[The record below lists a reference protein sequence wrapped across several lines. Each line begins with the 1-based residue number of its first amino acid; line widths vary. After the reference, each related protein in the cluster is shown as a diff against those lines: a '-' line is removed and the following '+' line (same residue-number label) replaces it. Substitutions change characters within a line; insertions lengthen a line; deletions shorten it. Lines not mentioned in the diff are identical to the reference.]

1 MIPRHFEIDASY
13 DSYEYG
19 ILRKVSVHEITH
31 TISYTRFSLGNR
43 FSNLEHENKYLPF
56 HVFE

>member
-1 MIPRHFEIDASY
+1 MFCMIPRYFEIDASY

-43 FSNLEHENKYLPF
+43 FSNL
-56 HVFE
+56 